1 MRPVANSDGE
11 LINWINYK
19 TGSKHIYFRMDADN
33 NGASIAIELYHPDSE
48 TRKEYFEK
56 FNQLKT
62 LLLQLTG
69 EPWNWQAAA
78 IDENGKTFSRIG
90 IEIPDISVF
99 KKNDWPAIISFLK
112 PRIIALDSFWNLVK
126 DGFQ

>member
-19 TGSKHIYFRMDADN
+19 TGSKHIYFRMDADS
-33 NGASIAIELYHPDSE
+33 NGASVAIELYHPDSE

-56 FNQLKT
+56 FNQLKSM
-62 LLLQLTG
+62 LLQLTG

-78 IDENGKTFSRIG
+78 IDENGKIFSRIG

-99 KKNDWPAIISFLK
+99 NKNDWPAIISFLK
-112 PRIIALDSFWNLVK
+112 PRIISLDSFWNLVK